1 MFEQSKRPFL
11 PEGGNEALALGWLRP
26 FISTFPHHPSP
37 ITVHLHCTV
46 HHPPQMLR
54 PFIRSPIPLFC
65 RSFAKAAAT
74 EIDDME
80 HGFAMELK
88 KAKAVVGEMYSTPEM
103 QTQPSPE
110 FMEELTTA
118 AMNYNQESQIE
129 DHARNLD
136 LEVRILLKKEA
147 VEAIPTN
154 FEGCRQSFDRFSS
167 PLDRT
172 PATETP
178 PISGFKLFKEESK

>member
-1 MFEQSKRPFL
+1 M
-11 PEGGNEALALGWLRP
+11 LRP
-26 FISTFPHHPSP
+26 FRFEKKRTSPHR
-37 ITVHLHCTV
+37 
-46 HHPPQMLR
+46 PPQMLR

-88 KAKAVVGEMYSTPEM
+88 KAKAVVGEMYSSPEL

>member
-1 MFEQSKRPFL
+1 MTQFAEAFSIPKKR
-11 PEGGNEALALGWLRP
+11 E
-26 FISTFPHHPSP
+26 PSASSS
-37 ITVHLHCTV
+37 
-46 HHPPQMLR
+46 PQMLR